1 MKTRLLGFLKNT
13 RGNMSAEA
21 ALILPVLFWAFIAT
35 FAFFDAFRQQNVAM
49 KASYTLADM
58 ISRETETLAPSDISG
73 LNDVFDYLTY
83 SNHPSWIR
91 VTSVRWDAVN
101 SEFRVNWSHATKSN
115 DALDDVTLQNKAS
128 LIPAM
133 AVGDTIVLVETFMI
147 YEPLFQVGLDA
158 SWTSNAVVTRPR
170 FASQVVFDPLA

>member
-1 MKTRLLGFLKNT
+1 MSSVLRFLKSG

-21 ALILPVLFWAFIAT
+21 ALILPALFWAFIAT
-35 FAFFDAFRQQNVAM
+35 LAFFDAFRQQNVAM

-58 ISRETETLAPSDISG
+58 ISRETEALSPSDIDG

-91 VTSVRWDAVN
+91 VTSIRWDQN
-101 SEFRVNWSHATKSN
+101 DNRFEVNWSHATKSN
-115 DALDDVTLQNKAS
+115 DALTDATLQDRDS

-133 AVGDTIVLVETFMI
+133 AVGDSVVLLETYMI
-147 YEPLFQVGLDA
+147 YEPIFQVGLDPN
-158 SWTSNAVVTRPR
+158 WTSNFVVTRPR
-170 FASQVVFDPLA
+170 FASQVVFDPLS